1 MVGSSWLKWW
11 RLLVKKVVKH
21 WFKLKTCPVK
31 MRINLLTRSTA
42 FNKIGYIGLHS
53 YACSQCEGT
62 TVFLSG
68 LGLNVPR
75 NKSSPT
81 CPWSW
86 RAFKLEDI
94 SCGLISGKGCI
105 PPCLLVVNMLCMYDY
120 PCGIQ
125 PRIVEGTCPVLL
137 TTTTLCQETDDE
149 DDDDFFHQYLQEK
162 NTLKLIPLFLVSWI
176 RNSERHFFS

>member
-1 MVGSSWLKWW
+1 MVGSSWLKQL

-21 WFKLKTCPVK
+21 WFKLKTSPVK
-31 MRINLLTRSTA
+31 MRINLLARSTA

-53 YACSQCEGT
+53 YACSQREGT

-81 CPWSW
+81 CLWSW

-94 SCGLISGKGCI
+94 SCGLILKGLCPTMFTCREHTLYVWLPLRHSTQNCGRHLSSSPHYNHTLSG
-105 PPCLLVVNMLCMYDY
+105 D
-120 PCGIQ
+120 
-125 PRIVEGTCPVLL
+125 R
-137 TTTTLCQETDDE
+137 
-149 DDDDFFHQYLQEK
+149 
-162 NTLKLIPLFLVSWI
+162 WW
-176 RNSERHFFS
+176 RWWWFFSSVFERKKYTEANSFISCLMNL